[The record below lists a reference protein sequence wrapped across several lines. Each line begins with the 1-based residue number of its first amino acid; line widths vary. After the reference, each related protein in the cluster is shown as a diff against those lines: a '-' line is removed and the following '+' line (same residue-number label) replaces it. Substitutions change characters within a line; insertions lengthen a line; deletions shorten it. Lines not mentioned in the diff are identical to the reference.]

1 MLNVSHLSEQSEAD
15 KGIVTACKSPVRKN
29 INLPQ
34 LDVIWFTSTCKA
46 NPKYALVIRC
56 CRLTLVS

>member
-15 KGIVTACKSPVRKN
+15 KGIVTACKSMRKN

-34 LDVIWFTSTCKA
+34 LGMIWFKSTCKA
-46 NPKYALVIRC
+46 NPKYAP
-56 CRLTLVS
+56 LTLVS